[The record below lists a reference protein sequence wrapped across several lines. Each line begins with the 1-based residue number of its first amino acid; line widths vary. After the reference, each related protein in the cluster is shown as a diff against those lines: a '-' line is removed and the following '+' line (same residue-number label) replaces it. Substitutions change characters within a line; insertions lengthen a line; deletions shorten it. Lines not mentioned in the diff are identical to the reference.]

1 MKKAPVVANSCS
13 AAELAVKCW
22 SFSIS
27 ATCAAAAL
35 GAFPCREN
43 DELRASLLRRASIAH
58 VAGALAVLAAG
69 GVRPVL
75 MLTFD
80 PTP

>member
-1 MKKAPVVANSCS
+1 MTP
-13 AAELAVKCW
+13 AALAVKCW
-22 SFSIS
+22 SFAIS
-27 ATCAAAAL
+27 AAGVAAAI

-43 DELRASLLRRASIAH
+43 NEMRASLLRRASIAH

-69 GVRPVL
+69 GVRPVR
-75 MLTFD
+75 MLAFD